1 MNYPI
6 ALFDLD
12 QTLLDTDKNA
22 ETALRKMHLPFT
34 FDFDDT
40 RVQMWHQ
47 TQQQMWKELELG
59 TLSRET
65 LMQTRF
71 KCYFDLYQ
79 IDVDSNALETQFEDR
94 FFAEHALM
102 PHAQELLTKLSPDHT
117 LVVISNGTRRKQER
131 ILRDAKIDSFFEKVY
146 LAEEIGYSK
155 PDINF
160 FKTVVENLSLDNSKD
175 AIVIG
180 DSLTADIQGAINSNL
195 DSIWFNPYQI
205 KQDDICPTYEV
216 TDLSEISNII

>member
-22 ETALRKMHLPFT
+22 ETALRKMQLPFT

-71 KCYFDLYQ
+71 KHYFDFYQ
-79 IDVDSNALETQFEDR
+79 IDVDSNSLETQFEDR

-102 PHAQELLTKLSPDHT
+102 PHARDLLTKLSPDHT